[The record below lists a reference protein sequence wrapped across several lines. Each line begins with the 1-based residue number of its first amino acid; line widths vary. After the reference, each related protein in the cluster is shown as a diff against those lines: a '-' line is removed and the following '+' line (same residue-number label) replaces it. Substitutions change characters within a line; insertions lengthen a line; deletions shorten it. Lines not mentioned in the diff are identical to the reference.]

1 MVVRGGTPLWIRA
14 LRVVFA
20 IVGVVA
26 LVWIPLRNLDNPN
39 YSHLNFFSYFT
50 IQSNVI
56 GVIVL
61 LVGGLRDPAGRRW
74 ELVRGAATLYLTI
87 TLIIY
92 AVLLSNIDVQLT
104 EKWINDILHRLI
116 PIVLIAD
123 WLLVLAPGIK
133 PTVKLVLGWLAYPL
147 AYGAYTLIRGPF
159 ADWYPYP
166 FIDPRDQGYGSLT
179 IGLVVMAVV
188 FAILGVIVAAVTG
201 LIPRA
206 VARR

>member
-20 IVGVVA
+20 VVGIVA

-39 YSHLNFFSYFT
+39 YSYLNFFSYFT
-50 IQSNVI
+50 IQSNII
-56 GVIVL
+56 GIVVL
-61 LVGGLRDPAGRRW
+61 LVGGLRDPDGRRW
-74 ELVRGAATLYLTI
+74 ELLRGAATLYLTI

-92 AVLLSNIDVQLT
+92 ALLLADIDVQLT

-116 PIVLIAD
+116 PVVLIAD
-123 WLLVLAPGIK
+123 WLLVLAPGVK

-147 AYGAYTLIRGPF
+147 AYGAYVLIRGPF

-166 FIDPRDQGYGSLT
+166 FIDPREQGYGSLT

-201 LIPRA
+201 VVPRA